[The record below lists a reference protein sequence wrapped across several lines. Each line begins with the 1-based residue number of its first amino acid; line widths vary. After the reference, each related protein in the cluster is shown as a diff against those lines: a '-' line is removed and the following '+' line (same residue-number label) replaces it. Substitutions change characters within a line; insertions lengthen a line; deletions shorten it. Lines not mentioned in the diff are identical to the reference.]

1 MPLEPSPELVA
12 LFGSATRVRTLAAL
26 ATAPGPITGY
36 RIARMCGISP
46 TKTYAE
52 LYRLRSA
59 NVVREQPT
67 ATGRRG
73 WLLSDPD
80 VGALLRHRA
89 RFPSADSARLVP
101 PSPSR
106 IAMPGRPKWQ
116 DPGFANFP
124 KAAPPLIVPSDS
136 EPALASAEPG
146 LAVVRTDSRRR
157 RG

>member
-26 ATAPGPITGY
+26 AMAPGPITGY

-52 LYRLRSA
+52 LYRLRRA

-80 VGALLRHRA
+80 VGALLRRRA
-89 RFPSADSARLVP
+89 SFPPAERDRHLPTAP
-101 PSPSR
+101 PH
-106 IAMPGRPKWQ
+106 IFVPGRPKWQ
-116 DPGFANFP
+116 EPGFPTFS
-124 KAAPPLIVPSDS
+124 KAAPAQAARPAP
-136 EPALASAEPG
+136 EPAFAPEASAAA
-146 LAVVRTDSRRR
+146 AVRSDPRRR